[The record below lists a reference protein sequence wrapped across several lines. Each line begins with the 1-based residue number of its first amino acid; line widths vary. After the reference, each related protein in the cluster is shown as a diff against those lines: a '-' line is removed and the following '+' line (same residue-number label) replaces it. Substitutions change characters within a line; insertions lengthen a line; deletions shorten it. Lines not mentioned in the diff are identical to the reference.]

1 MKINSPVTV
10 ITDVLE
16 QINENAKKHEAKL
29 RTNEAAT
36 RTVLIDPIL
45 KALGWDIS
53 NPEMVEMEKT
63 YGDTR
68 LDYGLLDS
76 SGKVQVIVEAK
87 SLGTNLS
94 DVKITAKLFTYG
106 FTYGIQNII
115 LTDGIIWQHYQQV
128 APGKIA
134 PEIIDI
140 SSDPALK
147 SADFFISKLDA
158 ARFWFTIPEII
169 TPPPPVIE
177 ARDSIPLVS
186 LSPNS
191 LKDKKP
197 KSLILPD
204 GSTVAISH
212 WRDILFE
219 CTKFVLKVSLE
230 IPIPLP
236 DKAGKKISL
245 LNSIKPSNGV
255 AYVEMSYKGR
265 IVYLYINYDAG
276 NCIANAKY
284 ILNFLP
290 KGTTW
295 QAVEVDF

>member
-1 MKINSPVTV
+1 VTL

-16 QINENAKKHEAKL
+16 QVKENAKKHEAKL

-45 KALGWDIS
+45 KALGWDLS

-76 SGKVQVIVEAK
+76 AGKVKVIVEAK
-87 SLGTNLS
+87 SLGANLG
-94 DVKITAKLFTYG
+94 DTKITAKLFTYG

-115 LTDGIIWQHYQQV
+115 LTDGLIWQHYQNV
-128 APGKIA
+128 TPGHTD
-134 PEIIDI
+134 PDRIDI

-158 ARFWFTIPEII
+158 ARFWLTGSII
-169 TPPPPVIE
+169 IPPPPVIVDK
-177 ARDSIPLVS
+177 DSIPLEK
-186 LSPNS
+186 LSPS
-191 LKDKKP
+191 SFRDKKP

-204 GSTVAISH
+204 GSTVDISH

-219 CTKFVLKVSLE
+219 CAKFVLKVSSD
-230 IPIPLP
+230 IPVPLL
-236 DKAGKKISL
+236 DKTGKKVSL
-245 LNSIKPSNGV
+245 LNTSKMTKGV
-255 AYVEMSYKGR
+255 AYAEIPYKGKTL
-265 IVYLYINYDAG
+265 YLYTNYDAG

-290 KGTTW
+290 KTTAW
-295 QAVEVDF
+295 QEVKVNF